1 MKIKR
6 LEWKNEWK
14 NFIMI
19 REESSLKKQSF
30 NSTGSRA
37 GADLALNDYRSHV
50 FVLLLANLVVDTN
63 TIAYKLL

>member
-30 NSTGSRA
+30 NSIARA
-37 GADLALNDYRSHV
+37 RGRALTLR
-50 FVLLLANLVVDTN
+50 
-63 TIAYKLL
+63 